1 MENSTRDSTTKAS
14 STPPHTSFVLRC
26 WTDTDGGF
34 RARLI
39 DVLTGVGHPVA
50 VLADLPPLIER
61 LLARPQ
67 QPAAPGRRAGAE
79 PRHRRDDDDAH

>member
-1 MENSTRDSTTKAS
+1 LENSTRDSTTKAS

-39 DVLTGVGHPVA
+39 DVLTGASYPVA
-50 VLADLPPLIER
+50 GLTDLSPLIER
-61 LLARPQ
+61 LMARPQ
-67 QPAAPGRRAGAE
+67 HPPSL
-79 PRHRRDDDDAH
+79 